1 MCAVY
6 TKQQLHLAEKSIH
19 KLRRVLCGVGADVE
33 MVDFTSAIQEEPNAV
48 ITMIITSKT

>member
-1 MCAVY
+1 MLCIQNNNFIWQRKAY
-6 TKQQLHLAEKSIH
+6 II
-19 KLRRVLCGVGADVE
+19 LRRVLCGVGADVE